1 MDPATRQPL
10 GETYFEILHFSDVI
24 DRAKK
29 RIGVYQQ
36 KLNLSFDKT
45 S

>member
-1 MDPATRQPL
+1 MSL

-29 RIGVYQQ
+29 RIGVYQD
-36 KLNLSFDKT
+36 KLKLDFRRDSN
-45 S
+45 